1 MDRHTQIDVF
11 TQEIADKVYY
21 FQSEFGLEPETLA
34 GTLMFAAMDLRDY
47 GTVLFSAEDL
57 DTDKEEK
64 KEDDDPDNKVQ

>member
-1 MDRHTQIDVF
+1 MDRHKQIDLF

-34 GTLMFAAMDLRDY
+34 GTLMFAAMVLRDY
-47 GTVLFSAEDL
+47 GTVLFSDES
-57 DTDKEEK
+57 DTDKKEK

>member
-1 MDRHTQIDVF
+1 MDRHKQIDVF

-47 GTVLFSAEDL
+47 GVVSFSDELDL
-57 DTDKEEK
+57 DKE
-64 KEDDDPDNKVQ
+64 KEDDDPNDKM

>member
-1 MDRHTQIDVF
+1 MDRHKQIDLF

-47 GTVLFSAEDL
+47 GTVLFSDEL
-57 DTDKEEK
+57 DTDKKEK

>member
-1 MDRHTQIDVF
+1 MDRHKQIDVF

-47 GTVLFSAEDL
+47 GTVLFSDELDL
-57 DTDKEEK
+57 ENKEEK
-64 KEDDDPDNKVQ
+64 KDDDPDNKVQ

>member
-1 MDRHTQIDVF
+1 MDRHKQIDLF

-47 GTVLFSAEDL
+47 GTVLFSDES
-57 DTDKEEK
+57 DTDKKEK